1 METDIVRNGCH
12 DPVKLWQGILVDG
25 LNRIRICKNHKIPYQ
40 TEELFFNDRDEVIA
54 YIASIQLLRSDVPE
68 ETRRYLIGK
77 RFEAE
82 KAVAHRQKISDW
94 NLYTRN
100 ADIHGLAYRVFNPAQ
115 LPRPNQSIRTPAAFR
130 LANEYC
136 VSADTIDKYGRCA
149 KAIDIIAEKD
159 IALAKML
166 VSGKYRIAQSVIV
179 AIAKRTPQEMEK
191 IRKNIAAE
199 EPLGEGIVVLRHVI
213 GYRIH
218 IHRFHPHHTPEE
230 CKFCSSFF
238 PLTRSEKLHRNRHI
252 LHLPAWLPG

>member
-1 METDIVRNGCH
+1 MTLYQYRSSG
-12 DPVKLWQGILVDG
+12 
-25 LNRIRICKNHKIPYQ
+25 YQ
-40 TEELFFNDRDEVIA
+40 TEELVFNDRDEVIA

-166 VSGKYRIAQSVIV
+166 ISGKYRIFYNKRSK
-179 AIAKRTPQEMEK
+179 AKLP
-191 IRKNIAAE
+191 IRRLYGNVTDE
-199 EPLGEGIVVLRHVI
+199 ELEAD
-213 GYRIH
+213 
-218 IHRFHPHHTPEE
+218 EE
-230 CKFCSSFF
+230 SI
-238 PLTRSEKLHRNRHI
+238 EDYE
-252 LHLPAWLPG
+252 